1 MLINSCREVI
11 NENMV
16 AGDAGGN
23 PTNIATGTTSGAV
36 VNKGPK
42 QIPSKK
48 RKNKDDKPTV

>member
-1 MLINSCREVI
+1 MKTFKDFI
-11 NENMV
+11 NEDMA

-36 VNKGPK
+36 VNKGPE